1 MLNLPY
7 SPPTKKTVLLSL
19 FVLLIGIGIGIMELA
34 DGGISA
40 SWGLTSMQV
49 MYIAFGLC
57 FLSWII
63 MMIGV
68 LFRGV

>member
-1 MLNLPY
+1 MTY
-7 SPPTKKTVLLSL
+7 SPPTKKTVMLSL
-19 FVLLIGIGIGIMELA
+19 LVLLIGIGIGILEFS
-34 DGGISA
+34 DGSFSA
-40 SWGLTSMQV
+40 SWGLSSMLV

>member
-1 MLNLPY
+1 MPY
-7 SPPTKKTVLLSL
+7 SPPTKKTVLFSL
-19 FVLLIGIGIGIMELA
+19 LVILIGIGIGILELS
-34 DGGISA
+34 DGSFSA
-40 SWGLTSMQV
+40 SWGLSSMQV

-68 LFRGV
+68 LVRGV

>member
-1 MLNLPY
+1 MPY
-7 SPPTKKTVLLSL
+7 SPPTKKTVLISF
-19 FVLLIGIGIGIMELA
+19 FVLLIGIAIGIVELS
-34 DGGISA
+34 DGSFSA

-68 LFRGV
+68 LVRGV

>member
-1 MLNLPY
+1 MPY
-7 SPPTKKTVLLSL
+7 SPPTKKTIYLSL
-19 FVLLIGIGIGIMELA
+19 FVLLLGIAIGILELS
-34 DGGISA
+34 GELSA
-40 SWGLTSMQV
+40 SWGLTSPQV

-57 FLSWII
+57 FLSWVI

>member
-1 MLNLPY
+1 M
-7 SPPTKKTVLLSL
+7 LSL
-19 FVLLIGIGIGIMELA
+19 LVLLIGIAIGIIEFS
-34 DGGISA
+34 DGGMSA

-57 FLSWII
+57 FLSWVI